1 MQPLSVDVG
10 TGSPPTDPSAASA
23 RRAVLSKAGAG
34 MVRSPYLSA
43 AAAALVLAIIM
54 TFSSRYF
61 LTEANGVALIY
72 TVSIV
77 ALLAIG
83 ETIVLISGGVDL
95 SAGSV
100 LGLSG
105 MLSAYL
111 LTTEHVPAFLA
122 FLVCLGVGLVTGVV
136 NGLAIAYIRVSPF
149 IVTLASGSVATG
161 LTLVIGQGS
170 TIQVTSG
177 AFNWLGGTAVSTIP
191 VLFFIILVLFAL
203 FEFGLRRT
211 VVGRELFA
219 LGGNPNAAVLAGISR
234 RKIQV
239 GTYSLAGLLYGLAG
253 LAQVGILSAA
263 TSSAG
268 ADDLLTPIAAAVIG
282 GVSLF
287 GGEGSVLGAGLG
299 IIVIGLISDGLVLLN
314 ISTFYTQ
321 IVYGVVVF
329 VAVLLDSGRRVLE
342 RRRA

>member
-1 MQPLSVDVG
+1 MV
-10 TGSPPTDPSAASA
+10 AN
-23 RRAVLSKAGAG
+23 SKALAEILRRFEKEILVDWVREQLAG
-34 MVRSPYLSA
+34 GRRELMKESELREQCAEFLRLFTA
-43 AAAALVLAIIM
+43 AAQ
-54 TFSSRYF
+54 TSSDI
-61 LTEANGVALIY
+61 TAPAWG
-72 TVSIV
+72 
-77 ALLAIG
+77 
-83 ETIVLISGGVDL
+83 
-95 SAGSV
+95 
-100 LGLSG
+100 
-105 MLSAYL
+105 
-111 LTTEHVPAFLA
+111 HV
-122 FLVCLGVGLVTGVV
+122 
-136 NGLAIAYIRVSPF
+136 RDM
-149 IVTLASGSVATG
+149 
-161 LTLVIGQGS
+161 
-170 TIQVTSG
+170 
-177 AFNWLGGTAVSTIP
+177 
-191 VLFFIILVLFAL
+191 
-203 FEFGLRRT
+203 
-211 VVGRELFA
+211 
-219 LGGNPNAAVLAGISR
+219 LAGISR

>member
-1 MQPLSVDVG
+1 MQPLSVEADA
-10 TGSPPTDPSAASA
+10 PSADEPAAVGA
-23 RRAVLSKAGAG
+23 RRDAMNQVGVRLL
-34 MVRSPYLSA
+34 RSPYLSA
-43 AAAALVLAIIM
+43 AAAVIVLVVIM
-54 TFSSRYF
+54 SFGSQYF
-61 LTEANGVALIY
+61 LTGPNGVAIIY

-83 ETIVLISGGVDL
+83 ETMILISGGVDL

-105 MLSAYL
+105 MVAAYEL
-111 LTTEHVPAFLA
+111 HAHHISAFLA
-122 FLVCLGVGLVTGVV
+122 IAICLGVGVVAGLV
-136 NGLAIAYIRVSPF
+136 NGLAIAYIGVSPF
-149 IVTLASGSVATG
+149 IVTLASGSVAAG
-161 LTLVIGQGS
+161 IMLVIGQGS
-170 TIQVTSG
+170 TISVTSG
-177 AFNWLGGTAVSTIP
+177 AFNWIGGTAVHTIP
-191 VLFFIILVLFAL
+191 ILFFIILALFAF

-211 VVGRELFA
+211 VVGRELYA
-219 LGGNPNAAVLAGISR
+219 LGGNTNAAVLAGVSR
-234 RKIQV
+234 RRIQI
-239 GTYSLAGLLYGLAG
+239 GTYTMAGLLYGLAG

-268 ADDLLTPIAAAVIG
+268 SDDLLTPIAAAVIG

-314 ISTFYTQ
+314 VSTFYTQ

-329 VAVLLDSGRRVLE
+329 VAVLGDSGRRMLE
-342 RRRA
+342 RRRG

>member
-1 MQPLSVDVG
+1 MRPLSVDADAG
-10 TGSPPTDPSAASA
+10 APPTDPSPGSA
-23 RRAVLSKAGAG
+23 TREALGKVGTG
-34 MVRSPYLSA
+34 MLRSPYLSA
-43 AAAALVLAIIM
+43 GTAVLVLVVIM
-54 TFSSRYF
+54 SFSSQFF

-105 MLSAYL
+105 MLSAFL
-111 LTTEHVPAFLA
+111 ITTEHVSALLA
-122 FLVCLGVGLVTGVV
+122 ILVCLGVGLVTGLV
-136 NGLAIAYIRVSPF
+136 NGLAIAFIKVSPF
-149 IVTLASGSVATG
+149 IVTLATGSVATG
-161 LTLVIGQGS
+161 LTLVISQGS

-177 AFNWLGGTAVSTIP
+177 AFNWLGGTAVHTIP

-219 LGGNPNAAVLAGISR
+219 LGGNPKSAVLAGISR
-234 RKIQV
+234 HKIQI
-239 GTYSLAGLLYGLAG
+239 GTYSLAGLLYGVAG

-268 ADDLLTPIAAAVIG
+268 SDDLLTPIAAAVIG

-287 GGEGSVLGAGLG
+287 GGEGSVLAAGLG
-299 IIVIGLISDGLVLLN
+299 IIVIGVISDGLVLLN

-329 VAVLLDSGRRVLE
+329 IAVLLDSGRRALE

>member
-1 MQPLSVDVG
+1 MRPLSVDAG
-10 TGSPPTDPSAASA
+10 TGPPPTDPSPSSA
-23 RRAVLSKAGAG
+23 TREALNKVGSG

-43 AAAALVLAIIM
+43 GAAVLALVIIM
-54 TFSSRYF
+54 SFSSQFF

-111 LTTEHVPAFLA
+111 IQTEHISAFLA
-122 FLVCLGVGLVTGVV
+122 ILVCLGVGLVTGAV

-149 IVTLASGSVATG
+149 IVTLATGSVATG
-161 LTLVIGQGS
+161 LTLVISQGS
-170 TIQVTSG
+170 TVQVTSA
-177 AFNWLGGTAVSTIP
+177 AFNWLGGTAVHTIP

-211 VVGRELFA
+211 VVGRELYA
-219 LGGNPNAAVLAGISR
+219 LGGNSNSAVLAGISR
-234 RKIQV
+234 HKIQI

-287 GGEGSVLGAGLG
+287 GGEGSVLAAGLG
-299 IIVIGLISDGLVLLN
+299 IIVIGVISDGLVLLN

-329 VAVLLDSGRRVLE
+329 VAVLLDSGRRMLV

>member
-1 MQPLSVDVG
+1 MRPLSVDAG
-10 TGSPPTDPSAASA
+10 TGPPPTDQPPASA
-23 RRAVLSKAGAG
+23 TREALNKVGGG
-34 MVRSPYLSA
+34 MVRSPYISA
-43 AAAALVLAIIM
+43 AAAVVALVIIM
-54 TFSSRYF
+54 SFSSSFF

-111 LTTEHVPAFLA
+111 IETEHISAFLA
-122 FLVCLGVGLVTGVV
+122 IVVCLGVGLVTGAI
-136 NGLAIAYIRVSPF
+136 NGLAIAFIRVSPF
-149 IVTLASGSVATG
+149 IVTLATGSVATG
-161 LTLVIGQGS
+161 LTLVISQGS

-177 AFNWLGGTAVSTIP
+177 AFNWLGGTAVHTIP

-211 VVGRELFA
+211 VVGRELYA
-219 LGGNPNAAVLAGISR
+219 LGGNSNSAVLAGISR
-234 RKIQV
+234 HKIQI

-299 IIVIGLISDGLVLLN
+299 IIVIGVISDGLVLLN
-314 ISTFYTQ
+314 ISSFYTQ

-329 VAVLLDSGRRVLE
+329 VAVLLDSGRRMLV

>member
-1 MQPLSVDVG
+1 MDTQTQGRLLG
-10 TGSPPTDPSAASA
+10 
-23 RRAVLSKAGAG
+23 
-34 MVRSPYLSA
+34 SA
-43 AAAALVLAIIM
+43 AAIPAAAVELRA
-54 TFSSRYF
+54 
-61 LTEANGVALIY
+61 
-72 TVSIV
+72 
-77 ALLAIG
+77 
-83 ETIVLISGGVDL
+83 
-95 SAGSV
+95 
-100 LGLSG
+100 
-105 MLSAYL
+105 
-111 LTTEHVPAFLA
+111 
-122 FLVCLGVGLVTGVV
+122 VT
-136 NGLAIAYIRVSPF
+136 RVY
-149 IVTLASGSVATG
+149 
-161 LTLVIGQGS
+161 
-170 TIQVTSG
+170 G
-177 AFNWLGGTAVSTIP
+177 ARGTAVRALDHIDIAFPTGSWTAVMGPSGSGKSTLLHCAAGLERVSSGQVYVAGREITNAP
-191 VLFFIILVLFAL
+191 DEELTR
-203 FEFGLRRT
+203 LRRT